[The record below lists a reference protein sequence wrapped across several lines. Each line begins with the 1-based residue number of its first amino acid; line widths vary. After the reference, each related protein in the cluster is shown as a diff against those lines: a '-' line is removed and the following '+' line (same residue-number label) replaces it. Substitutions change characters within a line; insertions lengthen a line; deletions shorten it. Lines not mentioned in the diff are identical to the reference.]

1 MEHSIKVHYTFT
13 FAPSVVIVAVCCTA
27 IGYLLIK
34 QKKEKE

>member
-1 MEHSIKVHYTFT
+1 MEHSIKVYYTFT
-13 FAPSVVIVAVCCTA
+13 PSAVVVALCCVA